1 MDFPKKKCFNT
12 QTISPYLILSIGV
25 ALLTV
30 AVPCAEKEWELGFSS
45 LVNWQSMEED
55 LVGNKAE
62 PREFNLFN

>member
-45 LVNWQSMEED
+45 LVN
-55 LVGNKAE
+55 
-62 PREFNLFN
+62 